1 MPTNTNA
8 NKKSNRNLYESQFN
22 LKDMGDGDISP
33 INPKKSYLLE
43 KTKQSKLKQPTKIT
57 ETDA

>member
-1 MPTNTNA
+1 
-8 NKKSNRNLYESQFN
+8 
-22 LKDMGDGDISP
+22 MGDGEISP

-57 ETDA
+57 EADPQVYINKIVEREKESNAPAK